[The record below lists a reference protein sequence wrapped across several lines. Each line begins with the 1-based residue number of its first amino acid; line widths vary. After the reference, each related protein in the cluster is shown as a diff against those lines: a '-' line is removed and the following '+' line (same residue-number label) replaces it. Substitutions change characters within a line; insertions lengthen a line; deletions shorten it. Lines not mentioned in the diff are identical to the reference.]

1 MALSRSMPAALRTR
15 MLITAV
21 LLATGAALLVFA
33 VRPVPTTAPSARA
46 GAAFVPAVDGRRI
59 ALGAARGELHVV
71 NFWATSCAV
80 CVAEMP
86 DLAAFAEKTPAVPV
100 IAVAMPYDPPN
111 RVAEFAEQSA
121 FPFTVAFDLA
131 GEALA
136 AFPEFEGTPTT
147 FVIAGDGTIRQTQ
160 PGRIDFRRLA
170 DALAPGDTSG
180 AP

>member
-1 MALSRSMPAALRTR
+1 MAVSRSMPAALRTR
-15 MLITAV
+15 VLIVAV
-21 LLATGAALLVFA
+21 LLVAGAAMLVF
-33 VRPVPTTAPSARA
+33 VFRPALTTAPAARA
-46 GAAFVPAVDGRRI
+46 GAAFVPAVDGRRT

-86 DLAAFAEKTPAVPV
+86 DLAAFARKTPTVPV

-111 RVAEFAEQSA
+111 RVVEFAEQSA
-121 FPFTVAFDLA
+121 FPFTVAFDWT

-147 FVIAGDGTIRQTQ
+147 FVVAGDGTIRQTQ
-160 PGRIDFRRLA
+160 YGRIDFGRLA
-170 DALAPGDTSG
+170 DAIAPAG
-180 AP
+180 P